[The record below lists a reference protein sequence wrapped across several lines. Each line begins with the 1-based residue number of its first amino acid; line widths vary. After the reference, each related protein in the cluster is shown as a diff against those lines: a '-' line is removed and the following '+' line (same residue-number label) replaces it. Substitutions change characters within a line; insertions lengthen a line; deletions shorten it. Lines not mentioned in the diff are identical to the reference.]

1 MLVPEW
7 NASASNDFFW
17 MVLHILQIDCI
28 LFCCTHY
35 LFRDQY
41 FHILVVLLE
50 VVDWV
55 LPKLRMG
62 LPNGDKLEFDYTRG

>member
-1 MLVPEW
+1 
-7 NASASNDFFW
+7 
-17 MVLHILQIDCI
+17 MVLHILQIDYI
-28 LFCCTHY
+28 LCCCAHY

-55 LPKLRMG
+55 LLPKLRMG
-62 LPNGDKLEFDYTRG
+62 LPNIFCFHTVYFASIETVHVM